1 MFFLFFCSL
10 LFFLLKLT
18 ARATVLS
25 FASVV
30 LKDNVVSF
38 FHMLNKF

>member
-1 MFFLFFCSL
+1 MFFFVYYY
-10 LFFLLKLT
+10 FFLLKLT
-18 ARATVLS
+18 AWATVLS

-30 LKDNVVSF
+30 LEDNVVSF